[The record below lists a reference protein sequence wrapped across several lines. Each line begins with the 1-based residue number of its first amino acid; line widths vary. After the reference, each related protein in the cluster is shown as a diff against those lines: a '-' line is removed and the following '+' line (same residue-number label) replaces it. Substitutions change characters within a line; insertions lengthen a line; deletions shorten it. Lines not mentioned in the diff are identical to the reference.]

1 MSKREGVTKNWTP
14 KECKQEILAIINRA
28 NNEDSN
34 ENFFTSI
41 IGMKLRQRR
50 LELKLTQTK
59 VGKML
64 DVTFQQVQ
72 KYETGKNAIGLK
84 NLWKFCVLTDTSIDW
99 FFEKFHMNQLKSIKP
114 TQTIEKERI

>member
-1 MSKREGVTKNWTP
+1 MSRKGVTNNWTP
-14 KECKQEILAIINRA
+14 EECKQEILAIINRA

-34 ENFFTSI
+34 ENLFTNV

-99 FFEKFHMNQLKSIKP
+99 FFEKFHMNQLRSIKSV
-114 TQTIEKERI
+114 QTIEKERI